1 VALRV
6 ARGLFRLWVFAS
18 VVWVT
23 SWGAYVWLTR
33 LEGPITLQD
42 TGEKLEGFLAFHTD
56 FGTGWKELSRFT
68 FGDYA
73 SLVSIAFGIPLAVLV
88 LGWGARWVI
97 AGFTRI
103 P

>member
-1 VALRV
+1 MAVRV

-18 VVWVT
+18 AVWVA

-33 LEGPITLQD
+33 LVGPED
-42 TGEKLEGFLAFHTD
+42 FLALHID
-56 FGTGWKELSRFT
+56 FGTGWKEPRFFT

-88 LGWGARWVI
+88 LGCGARWVI